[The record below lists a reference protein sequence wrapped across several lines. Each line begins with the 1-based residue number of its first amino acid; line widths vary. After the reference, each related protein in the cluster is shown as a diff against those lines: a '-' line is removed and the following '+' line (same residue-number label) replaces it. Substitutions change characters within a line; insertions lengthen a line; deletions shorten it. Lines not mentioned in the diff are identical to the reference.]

1 VTTPPTELVVVT
13 GASSGIGAATA
24 AALAADGFLV
34 ACLSRRGSVPDVSG
48 DHATRLVPIACD
60 VSDESARVD
69 AVAQIHALALPVAG
83 LVNGAGFQ
91 VQTPS
96 AQLGLDEF
104 QAILDTNLLG
114 SFRMCQLLHDALRA
128 TERTSL
134 IVNIGSFYGKL
145 GVPNFLAYSASKAAL
160 AAMTRT
166 LAVEWARE
174 GIAVVDIAPGYVET
188 GLNAEFLEI
197 EGNRELLARKVPV
210 GRLGTS
216 EEIAR
221 LVSVLLR
228 ERIGFLTGETI
239 FVDGA
244 HGVRL

>member
-1 VTTPPTELVVVT
+1 MTTPTEVVVVT

-34 ACLSRRGSVPDVSG
+34 ACLSRRGSVPDVDSKL
-48 DHATRLVPIACD
+48 AACLVPVPCD
-60 VSDESARVD
+60 VSDEAARVH
-69 AVAQIHALALPVAG
+69 AVAQVHEMALPVAG

-114 SFRMCQLLHDALRA
+114 SFRMCQLLHDSLR
-128 TERTSL
+128 TNERTGV

-166 LAVEWARE
+166 LGVEWARE

-188 GLNAEFLEI
+188 GLNADFLEI
-197 EGNRELLARKVPV
+197 EGNRELLARKVPI
-210 GRLGTS
+210 GRLGSS

-221 LVSVLLR
+221 LVSVLMR